1 MDEKLLLKAVVLA
14 GEIMLSSGAEVSR
27 VENTMQFMLRRSNCE
42 VTEAVVLATGLF
54 VTMADPGGEPMT
66 FSKRIPARS
75 TNINRICRVNEVSR
89 QFCHMELTVEEAYE
103 ELKRIQKE
111 ILYKPWM
118 KLAGII
124 GISVSFIFIYGG
136 NFLDLSTSVLVGIC
150 MAAADRF
157 TKILRLNDFS
167 TTAFC
172 GFVVAFSAMLIQELC
187 PFKVSGDVMIMSAIM
202 YLVPGIPFTTAARDT
217 INGDYAA
224 GSARMLECI
233 VVALAVA
240 VGVGFGEERYDDTSD
255 TQRFQRCAG
264 IYHDPGDTEKI
275 YALCVRLG
283 CGGLVGLPDGPEQ
296 RPFVYAGSVFIY
308 SGGGLF
314 KSYPGQ
320 GQKGPGDSVSDHGNA
335 SGSAGSRHIPER
347 LLFPP
352 ERLGA
357 GYKKSSGD
365 HPDRR
370 SHCHGDLYHGLS
382 VPAGSGL

>member
-42 VTEAVVLATGLF
+42 VTE
-54 VTMADPGGEPMT
+54 
-66 FSKRIPARS
+66 
-75 TNINRICRVNEVSR
+75 
-89 QFCHMELTVEEAYE
+89 
-103 ELKRIQKE
+103 
-111 ILYKPWM
+111 
-118 KLAGII
+118 
-124 GISVSFIFIYGG
+124 
-136 NFLDLSTSVLVGIC
+136 GIC

-240 VGVGFGEERYDDTSD
+240 VGVGFGMVCFRT
-255 TQRFQRCAG
+255 
-264 IYHDPGDTEKI
+264 
-275 YALCVRLG
+275 LW
-283 CGGLVGLPDGPEQ
+283 GGTL
-296 RPFVYAGSVFIY
+296 
-308 SGGGLF
+308 
-314 KSYPGQ
+314 
-320 GQKGPGDSVSDHGNA
+320 
-335 SGSAGSRHIPER
+335 
-347 LLFPP
+347 
-352 ERLGA
+352 
-357 GYKKSSGD
+357 
-365 HPDRR
+365 
-370 SHCHGDLYHGLS
+370 
-382 VPAGSGL
+382 